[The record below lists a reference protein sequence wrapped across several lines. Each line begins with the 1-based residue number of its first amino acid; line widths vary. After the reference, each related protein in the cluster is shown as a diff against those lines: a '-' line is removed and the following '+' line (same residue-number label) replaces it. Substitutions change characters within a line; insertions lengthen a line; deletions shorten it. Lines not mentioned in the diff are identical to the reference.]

1 MPNLSPRS
9 NASFVTAS
17 DRSRPGPGEARLD
30 RWFGYYTA
38 KRIGHQWQ
46 QVELLRGLPVRSIL
60 EVGPALGLV
69 TAMLD
74 NVGYAVTTLDIVPRE
89 FDRPDLPH
97 IGADLVALDPAAI
110 AGHDIIFCC
119 ETLEH
124 LPWDRVPGILAAF
137 RASGARFLLV
147 SVPFEAFQLDWSL
160 YFNRHALRQR
170 FSMKKLRFLK
180 HFMPEPGM
188 GHKWEVGYRGRSL
201 KVWETALRGSGW
213 QIRQRTFTSPCR
225 SVFHLLENPDFRG

>member
-1 MPNLSPRS
+1 M
-9 NASFVTAS
+9 TAS
-17 DRSRPGPGEARLD
+17 DLARPGPSQARLD

-46 QVELLRGLPVRSIL
+46 QVELLRGLPVRSVL

-74 NVGYAVTTLDIVPRE
+74 NAGYAVTTLDIVPRE

-97 IGADLVALDPAAI
+97 IGADLVALDAAAI

-124 LPWDRVPGILAAF
+124 LPWDTVPGILKAF
-137 RASGARFLLV
+137 RTSGARYLLV
-147 SVPFEAFQLDWSL
+147 SVPYEAFQVDLSL

-180 HFMPEPGM
+180 SFTPEPGM

-201 KVWETALRGSGW
+201 RVWEQALRDSGW
-213 QIRQRTFTSPCR
+213 QVRQRAFASPCR
-225 SVFHLLENPDFRG
+225 SVFHLLDNPDFKV

>member
-1 MPNLSPRS
+1 MPSLSPRS

-17 DRSRPGPGEARLD
+17 DPARPGPSEARLD
-30 RWFGYYTA
+30 RWFGYYTT

-46 QVELLRGLPVRSIL
+46 QVELLRGLPVRAIL

-69 TAMLD
+69 TALLD
-74 NVGYAVTTLDIVPRE
+74 NAGYAVTTLDIVPRE

-97 IGADLVALDPAAI
+97 IGADLVALDAAAI

-124 LPWDRVPGILAAF
+124 LPWDTVPGILSAF

-147 SVPFEAFQLDWSL
+147 SVPF
-160 YFNRHALRQR
+160 
-170 FSMKKLRFLK
+170 
-180 HFMPEPGM
+180 
-188 GHKWEVGYRGRSL
+188 
-201 KVWETALRGSGW
+201 
-213 QIRQRTFTSPCR
+213 
-225 SVFHLLENPDFRG
+225 